1 MSGIDYIVRMAQVLV
16 RAFQETDEARVIELW
31 TFGGLVKAGHDP
43 KREIARKLKVQRD
56 LFLVAELEGTVVGV
70 VMAGYEGHRG
80 WVSSLAVDIGQR
92 RRGIGTAL
100 MRDVERRL
108 RVLGCPKMKLQVRLD
123 NSAVQAFYAA
133 IGFGVDETVV
143 MGKQLENAQDLG
155 GAIATGEKPPLA

>member
-1 MSGIDYIVRMAQVLV
+1 MAQVLV
-16 RAFQETDEARVIELW
+16 RAYKEADEARVIELW
-31 TFGGLVKAGHDP
+31 MFGGLVKPWHDP
-43 KREIARKLKVQRD
+43 KQDIERKLKVQRD
-56 LFLVAELEGTVVGV
+56 LFLVAELEGSIVGV

-108 RVLGCPKMKLQVRLD
+108 RALGCPKVKLQVRLD

-133 IGFGVDETVV
+133 IGFGVDETVI
-143 MGKQLENAQDLG
+143 MGKTLED
-155 GAIATGEKPPLA
+155 GAKPPQ